1 MSNMSEVDRLYF
13 KSLCQVQDHSFDYI
27 VIGGGAYGTSFTHRM
42 LQLSPQGKILVLEKG
57 NYLIPEHIQNLP
69 PTYVKLN
76 TEVGIRP
83 WEYTGNDPNL
93 NFMPQ
98 IPYVGGRALFWN
110 AWVPQPDQTE
120 MPDWPEAAI
129 ESLRP
134 EWYEAGKFLGR
145 RYSLKLPGNDNE
157 ALANAMGDRLFA
169 GLKDIATAT
178 PMGDPRGLDS
188 AMATGQNVPSEE
200 WAKFSPINVLVQDVQ
215 AYPERVSVVVNA
227 EVHRLVATDGK
238 ITSIETADGTINV
251 GNAKVLLACN
261 TLEAG
266 FLMTRSFPQNPLVG
280 KNLSGHIRSW
290 LALRVPVEKMPALKD
305 NLQAIALYLS
315 GRSSKGRLLHTHI
328 TVVHNP
334 KPSES
339 KDILYKILPDA
350 STPKAV
356 ATYQDP
362 DYVVIMLH
370 TMGEFLGAPNADSW
384 NYVGVD
390 AEGNAIVHVTMRP
403 EDQEFWTVMDTTTF
417 EIANVLS
424 NGAPVEY
431 QHEDGSWQ
439 SMPPTSIHNNGLVHS
454 AGTLWMGTDSQT
466 SVTNPQGQVHGLSNL
481 YGAGSMLFPRPGS
494 WNPTLTGVTQVFALA
509 RYLCADTQA

>member
-1 MSNMSEVDRLYF
+1 MSEVDTLYF
-13 KSLCQVQDHSFDYI
+13 KSLSQVQNQTFDYI
-27 VIGGGAYGTSFTHRM
+27 VLGGGAYGTSFTHRM
-42 LQLSPQGKILVLEKG
+42 LQLDANAKILVVEKG
-57 NYLIPEHIQNLP
+57 NYLIAEHIQNLP

-83 WEYTGNDPNL
+83 WKYTGDDKNL

-110 AWVPQPDQTE
+110 AWVPQPDKTE
-120 MPDWPEAAI
+120 MPDWPEDAI
-129 ESLRP
+129 KSLRP

-157 ALANAMGDRLFA
+157 ALAAAMRNRLFA
-169 GLKDIATAT
+169 GLKEIDTAT

-188 AMATGQNVPSEE
+188 AMATGQNVPPEE
-200 WAKFSPINVLVQDVQ
+200 WAKFSPITVLVEDIQ
-215 AYPERVSVVVNA
+215 AHPQRLAVVVNA
-227 EVHRLVATDGK
+227 EAHRLVATDGK
-238 ITSIETADGTINV
+238 ITCIETTAGTINV
-251 GNAKVLLACN
+251 GNAQVLLACN

-266 FLMTRSFPQNPLVG
+266 FLMARSFPKNPLVG

-290 LALRVPVEKMPALKD
+290 LALRVPVGEMPALT
-305 NLQAIALYLS
+305 NQLQAIALYLS
-315 GRSSKGRLLHTHI
+315 GRSTMGRLLHTHI

-334 KPSES
+334 KPAES

-350 STPKAV
+350 STPQAV

-362 DYVVIMLH
+362 KYAVIMLH
-370 TMGEFLGAPNADSW
+370 TMGEFLGEPNADSW

-390 AEGNAIVHVTMRP
+390 GEGNAIVHVTMRP
-403 EDQEFWTVMDTTTF
+403 QDQEFWKIMDTTTF
-417 EIANVLS
+417 QIANVLS
-424 NGAPVEY
+424 NGAAVEY

-439 SMPPTSIHNNGLVHS
+439 STPPTSIHNHGLVHS
-454 AGTLWMGTDSQT
+454 AGTLWMGTDPET
-466 SVTNPQGQVHGLSNL
+466 SVTNPRSQVHFLSNL
-481 YGAGSMLFPRPGS
+481 YGAGSMVFPRPGS

-509 RYLCADTQA
+509 RYLAANRQG